1 MKRLINRVINIF
13 VIFRKFQ
20 NFSGI
25 PTCSSFIDYIQLKRK
40 YRLSTDEFFNYRFD
54 KCGKEFRDTFLPYSK
69 AEEYWT
75 VLNPTKNAV
84 LARDKFV
91 GHALMESVSIPTSKL
106 YFAYDEETSGNEND
120 LILHNKDQVIAKIRA
135 LKIQEFVAKP
145 AADSAHGMGVG
156 VYKVADFFEF
166 GGTKL
171 SIGDILKGKMI
182 LFESL
187 IKQTEQMSNINSSSV
202 NTVRMMTALYPN
214 NEVKLMAAF
223 IKIGRAGS
231 CVDNA
236 GSGGNV
242 DCAVDIETGKLYN
255 ALQFN
260 SWTDVKPIE
269 KHPDSGTQLNGLKI
283 DNWNM
288 IKERVLAMQGQ
299 IPYLKTIGW
308 DVALTD
314 DGPVIVEIN
323 NWWDTT
329 GQLFLGR
336 GWHTEVKTCYDAWVK
351 YYKNDNV

>member
-1 MKRLINRVINIF
+1 MKKILSRISSL
-13 VIFRKFQ
+13 
-20 NFSGI
+20 FSTFCRFKQYEGI
-25 PTCSSFIDYIQLKRK
+25 RTIPSFIDFLKLRVRYK
-40 YRLSTDEFFNYRFD
+40 LSAEEYLNYRFD
-54 KCGKEFRDTFLPYSK
+54 KCSKEFRDSFLPYNK

-75 VLNPTKNAV
+75 VLNPTKNAI

-91 GHALMESVSIPTSKL
+91 GHAILDAVNIPTSKL
-106 YFAYDEETSGNEND
+106 YFAYDEETSGRENV
-120 LILHNKDQVIAKIRA
+120 LILHSKEQVIARIKELNIT
-135 LKIQEFVAKP
+135 EFVAKP
-145 AADSAHGMGVG
+145 AADSAHGLGVG
-156 VYKVADFFEF
+156 IYRVSDFIEF

-171 SIGDILKGKMI
+171 SISDLLKGRMI

-187 IKQTEQMSNINSSSV
+187 IKQTEQMASINRSSV

-214 NEVKLMAAF
+214 DEVKLMAAF

-236 GSGGNV
+236 GSGGNI
-242 DCAVDIETGKLYN
+242 DCAVNIETGELFN

-260 SWTDVKPIE
+260 SWTDVRKIE
-269 KHPDSGTQLNGLKI
+269 KHPDSGIQLNGLMI
-283 DNWNM
+283 DNWSE
-288 IKERVLAMQGQ
+288 IKKQVLAMQGQ

-329 GQLFLGR
+329 GQLFIGH
-336 GWHTEVKTCYDAWVK
+336 GWHAEVRACYDAWCK
-351 YYKNDNV
+351 YYQKN